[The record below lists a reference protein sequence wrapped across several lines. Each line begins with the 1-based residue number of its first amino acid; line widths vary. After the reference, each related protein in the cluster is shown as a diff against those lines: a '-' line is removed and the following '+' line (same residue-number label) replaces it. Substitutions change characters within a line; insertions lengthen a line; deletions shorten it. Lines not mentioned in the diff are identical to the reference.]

1 MTVSLVIL
9 LLAAIVFDFLNG
21 FHDSSNIVA
30 TMISSRA
37 FTGRQALAITT
48 VCEVT
53 GPFLF
58 GVAVA
63 TTIGSELVGG
73 SALTQGAVFMPVII
87 AALFGAIAWNVLTW
101 WLGIPSS
108 SSHALIG
115 GIVGSVAVEF
125 GLEAI
130 QWAGMRKVLI
140 ALFLSPILGAAAGFI
155 IQRSLLHTMVW
166 MRATPKANWFFRNAQ
181 FGTAVALA
189 LAHGTNDAQ
198 KTMGI
203 ITMGLVATGAI
214 SSFHVPFWVMVVS
227 AAAIGAGTA
236 TGGWRLI
243 KTLGYG
249 FYKIWPIHAFTSQLA
264 SGSVILGAAVLGG
277 PVSTTQVMSSAIVGV
292 GASENFRKV
301 RWQVAGNIVLAWV
314 LTIPASAA
322 VSGGLYWIFK
332 ALGGTGN

>member
-1 MTVSLVIL
+1 MTVSLAIL
-9 LLAAIVFDFLNG
+9 IVFAVVFDFLNG

-73 SALTQGAVFMPVII
+73 GALTQGAVFMPVII
-87 AALFGAIAWNVLTW
+87 AALAGAISWNIATW

-115 GIVGSVAVEF
+115 GLVGAVTIEF
-125 GLEAI
+125 GINAI
-130 QWAGMRKVLI
+130 VWEGMRKILI
-140 ALFLSPILGAAAGFI
+140 ALFLSPILGGLAGFV
-155 IQRSLLHTMVW
+155 IQRTLLHLMVR
-166 MRATPKANWFFRNAQ
+166 MHATPKANWFFRNAQ
-181 FGTAVALA
+181 LGTAMALA

-203 ITMGLVATGAI
+203 LTMGLVATGAI
-214 SSFHVPFWVMVVS
+214 PTFQVPLWVMVVS
-227 AAAIGAGTA
+227 AVAIGAGTA

-249 FYKIWPIHAFTSQLA
+249 FYKIWPIHAFTAQAA
-264 SGSVILGAAVLGG
+264 SGAVILGAAVMGG

-314 LTIPASAA
+314 LTIPASAGVA
-322 VSGGLYWIFK
+322 AGLYAAYKWVSGF
-332 ALGGTGN
+332 NV

>member
-1 MTVSLVIL
+1 MTVSLAILVVFAVI
-9 LLAAIVFDFLNG
+9 FDFLNG

-48 VCEVT
+48 VCEIT

-73 SALTQGAVFMPVII
+73 GALTQGAVFMPVII
-87 AALFGAIAWNVLTW
+87 AALAGAISWNLLTW

-115 GIVGSVAVEF
+115 GLVGAVAIEF
-125 GLEAI
+125 GIHAI
-130 QWAGMRKVLI
+130 VWGGMRKVLI
-140 ALFLSPILGAAAGFI
+140 ALFVSPILGALAGFI
-155 IQRSLLHTMVW
+155 IQRSLLHLMVW

-181 FGTAVALA
+181 LGTAVSLA

-203 ITMGLVATGAI
+203 LTMGLVATGTI
-214 SSFHVPFWVMVVS
+214 PTFQVPLWVMVIS
-227 AAAIGAGTA
+227 ALAIGAGTA

-249 FYKIWPIHAFTSQLA
+249 FYKIWPIHAFTAQAA
-264 SGSVILGAAVLGG
+264 SGAVILGAAVMGG

-322 VSGGLYWIFK
+322 VAGGFYAIYKWISGLS
-332 ALGGTGN
+332 A